1 MSGWLVLNP
10 ATNVNVLDSVLEDI
24 DLVLIMSVN
33 PGFGGQSFIHSS
45 LEKIAAVRG
54 LIDQSGRSIRLEVDG
69 GINKDT
75 IAAAIKLVLIL
86 LWQVRQFLIV
96 KIMQRPF
103 PNFVKRLLSSLS
115 IFWLLT
121 PIFAS

>member
-1 MSGWLVLNP
+1 
-10 ATNVNVLDSVLEDI
+10 
-24 DLVLIMSVN
+24 MSVN

-45 LEKIAAVRG
+45 LEKIAAVRS
-54 LIDQSGRSIRLEVDG
+54 LIDQSGKSIRLEVDG

-75 IAAAIKLVLIL
+75 IAAAAQLVLIL

-121 PIFAS
+121 PILAAEKIDLNQYLDRIEIADNNFTRQQGL